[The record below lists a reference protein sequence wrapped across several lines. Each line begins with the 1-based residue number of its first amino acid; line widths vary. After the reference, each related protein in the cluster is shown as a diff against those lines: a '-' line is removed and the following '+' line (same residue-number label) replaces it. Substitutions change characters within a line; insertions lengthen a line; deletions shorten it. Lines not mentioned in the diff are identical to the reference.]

1 MKSKKGM
8 TLLEMLV
15 VIGIIGILAAVLLSQ
30 FGGATES
37 AKAAQCMNNLR
48 SLSVAVINTATAQTD
63 GVYPSARSVKHKDI
77 NSNGKINWYLFRG
90 WISWTKNGD
99 VTSRTK
105 VEGSDIYLGDQSDDN
120 IWLAIT
126 NGAIWTATGKSRA
139 AYNCP
144 VHENL
149 YKKKNGGR
157 APGWSYVMNSRFGTH
172 TTDSK
177 QPDYHSWSIRMD
189 GIHVKRN
196 VSDKNSTKV
205 AADKLLMFA
214 EIQALTLENNTVG
227 APEPDFSGM
236 GEAGDAVLKSD
247 SGEVIGFNHKVSG
260 GRYAGH
266 VAFADGHVEKFLLP
280 KRGSL
285 TDLTTYLCQG
295 YDVTFDGAAYTKVEE
310 GGK

>member
-37 AKAAQCMNNLR
+37 AKAAQCMNNMR
-48 SLSVAVINTATAQTD
+48 SLSVAVINTATAQAD
-63 GVYPSARSVKHKDI
+63 GVYPSARSLKHKRIDG
-77 NSNGKINWYLFRG
+77 NGKISWYVYKG

-99 VTSRTK
+99 VSSRTK

-144 VHENL
+144 IHENL
-149 YKKKNGGR
+149 YKKKNNGR
-157 APGWSYVMNSRFGTH
+157 APGWSYVMNDKFGTK
-172 TTDSK
+172 TED
-177 QPDYHSWSIRMD
+177 HSWTIRMD
-189 GIHVKRN
+189 SVQVNRGSENKAKWKKIA
-196 VSDKNSTKV
+196 S
-205 AADKLLMFA
+205 DKLLMFA
-214 EIQALTLENNTVG
+214 EIQALTLEHNTVG
-227 APEPDFSGM
+227 APEPEFSGT
-236 GEAGDAVLKSD
+236 GEAGDAVLKSG

-266 VAFADGHVEKFLLP
+266 VAFADGHVEKLLLP

-285 TDLTTYLCQG
+285 NDLTKYLCEG
-295 YDVTFDGAAYTKVEE
+295 YDVTFDGAAYTKIED
-310 GGK
+310 GD